1 MSTQGLALYIFYAV
15 IVTLSPGPDILTV
28 IARSVSQGTKAG
40 LVATLG
46 FATGLIYHTTIA
58 ATGLVFVLKQS
69 PVAFRV
75 VQYFGAAYLVYLAV
89 RMFMAKDE
97 VKVQGDVE
105 RRTLGRIFGQSV
117 LMNILNPKVTIFF
130 FAFLS
135 RFADPGKPWHIV
147 LLGGIFAACT
157 LVCFS
162 CCALAAGQ
170 LTGFLRNRPGAGK
183 PLRYVTAVLFVALA
197 VSLFFVERPVS
208 QEREDSATRHVE

>member
-1 MSTQGLALYIFYAV
+1 VSIDGLALYVFYV
-15 IVTLSPGPDILTV
+15 VLVTLSPGPDILTV

-40 LVATLG
+40 LVATVG

-69 PVAFRV
+69 AVAFRV
-75 VQYFGAAYLVYLAV
+75 VQYAGAAYLVYLAV

-97 VKVQGDVE
+97 VRVETGME

-135 RFADPGKPWHIV
+135 RFAEPGHPWHIV
-147 LLGGIFAACT
+147 MLGGIFAACT
-157 LVCFS
+157 LVCFGG
-162 CCALAAGQ
+162 CAVAAGR
-170 LTGFLRNRPGAGK
+170 LTGFLRRRAGAGRVM
-183 PLRYVTAVLFVALA
+183 RYVTAGLFVVLA
-197 VSLFFVERPVS
+197 VSLFFVERP
-208 QEREDSATRHVE
+208 TK